1 MIGLFSYFRCTQ
13 RPSRAA
19 LDQRPDGQVQQL
31 GEAGLQRDGAASAH
45 IRADLAA
52 NHRRGKLDHFDLLF
66 LIFNWKEIQCNEQNH

>member
-1 MIGLFSYFRCTQ
+1 MIRLFFNYRCAQ